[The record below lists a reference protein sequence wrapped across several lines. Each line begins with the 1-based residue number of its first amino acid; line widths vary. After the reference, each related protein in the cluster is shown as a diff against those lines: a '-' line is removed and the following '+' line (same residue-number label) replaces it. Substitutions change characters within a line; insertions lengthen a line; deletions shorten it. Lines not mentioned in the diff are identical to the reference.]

1 MKDELI
7 SFGTAKLAKKKKFN
21 EWCDTYFDVDKFS
34 RIGSDFDVDKF
45 SRIGSDYGNS
55 FPDILYYQ
63 PSQSLLQ
70 RWLRE
75 VHNIHVEVTSNFVT
89 IDAFK
94 KHRKWYVY
102 VQDEEIEA
110 LFDSYEQAL
119 ETGLFKALKLIK

>member
-21 EWCDTYFDVDKFS
+21 EWCDTY
-34 RIGSDFDVDKF
+34 FDVDKF